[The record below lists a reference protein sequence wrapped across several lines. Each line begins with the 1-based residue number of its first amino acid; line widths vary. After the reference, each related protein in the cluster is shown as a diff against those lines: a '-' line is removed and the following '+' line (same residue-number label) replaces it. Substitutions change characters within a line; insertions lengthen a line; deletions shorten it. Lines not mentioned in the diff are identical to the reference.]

1 MKECWKIWKRSQNNF
16 DMREIKFRVWDVK
29 LSKWINPTYN
39 ITLPFPAEDK
49 IIEQFSGLTD
59 KNGKDI
65 YEGDIVVCF
74 YSLTIGKDENGEDK
88 FIEKRDF
95 ELEEIK
101 FIGGGFCTSIDDD
114 LCIHKWIDESNEI
127 EVIGNIHEN
136 PELR

>member
-1 MKECWKIWKRSQNNF
+1 
-16 DMREIKFRVWDVK
+16 MREIKFRVWDVK
-29 LSKWINPTYN
+29 LSKWINPTYD
-39 ITLPFPAEDK
+39 ITSPFPAENK

-74 YSLTIGKDENGEDK
+74 YDFAVEKDENGNAK

-95 ELEEIK
+95 ELEEIQ
-101 FIGGGFCTSIDDD
+101 FVGGGFHTGIEDDM
-114 LCIHKWIDESNEI
+114 CINQWIDESNEI
-127 EVIGNIHEN
+127 EILGNIHEN